1 MAKTTEKA
9 NDVGRKK
16 REIPSRAVKLDGD
29 LVTRAKDMAHAI
41 GLDTGAYLSEMLRP
55 LIDREWVK
63 YQRKLHGGQEK

>member
-1 MAKTTEKA
+1 MLMATEKA

-16 REIPSRAVKLDGD
+16 REVPSRAVKLDGD

-55 LIDREWVK
+55 LIDREWLK
-63 YQRKLHGGQEK
+63 YQKRLHGGPEK